1 MENKEIKILLIEDNK
16 AEAEIIQKML
26 GFPFGTKF
34 EVINAVTLTEG
45 LELIE
50 KNIFDTIL
58 LDLSLPDSIG
68 LDTFGRVHAHAPK
81 TPVIVITGY
90 MDESQALMAFQKG
103 AQDYLIKGQF
113 DGDLLRRSIRYSIER
128 NKSRLQLRDM
138 QEKLQKVNNCFLGF
152 GEDPSENI
160 CCLTAIFGEMLG
172 AACALYNSLDSSNML
187 CSVGQW
193 HVPEGY
199 NPKDRPEGH
208 ICYDVITKGGGKMF
222 LIRNL
227 QDTAYAET
235 DPNVKNYKLQ
245 TYLGY
250 PIKRDNK
257 VIGSLCAV
265 YTEDFVPNEE
275 DIKLMDIIAGAIE
288 VEERRRSS
296 KEELRESEVRYQTIF
311 KQAADSLVVFDPQTL
326 AIVDFND
333 EACRKLGYTREEFAK
348 LKVSDFEVVESI
360 EDLKQHCKDI
370 VGGRMGNFETKHRS
384 KSGAVLDI
392 EVRARSVDIGGKK
405 MIQGIWR
412 DITERKMADI
422 ELERVN
428 KELSRSNKK
437 LNRLALKDPQTGL
450 FNHKYL
456 AEIMDS
462 EFYRVKR
469 YGGSLAIVIIDI
481 DFFQSINDR
490 YGYKFGDMILK
501 QFAQQ
506 LRKMTRQYDIVIRYG
521 GEEFIIVSSGAN
533 RAQALILAQRILDN
547 IGIYNFGDKK
557 NEVKLKLSMS
567 VVAYPED
574 RANKAV
580 DLMKIAE
587 HVLAIA
593 KEDGGNRA
601 YSSADKKK
609 GGKEAEERKIEEV
622 NILRQRLE
630 KLHKQANQNLIESI
644 FAFAKTIELRDHYTG
659 EHVEKTVKYATG
671 IASALGLPRYDID
684 LIKQAAVLHDLG
696 KVGISDK
703 ILMKK
708 SKLNGKEM
716 EEIKRH
722 PGIAADILRPIHV
735 LNAII
740 PFILHHHERWDGH
753 GYPDGLKG
761 EDIPLGARIIAIA
774 DVYQALISNRPYR
787 KAFPKRDAI
796 KIIEEGAGKQF
807 DPKIVDIFVSIVK
820 KEAR

>member
-1 MENKEIKILLIEDNK
+1 
-16 AEAEIIQKML
+16 
-26 GFPFGTKF
+26 
-34 EVINAVTLTEG
+34 
-45 LELIE
+45 
-50 KNIFDTIL
+50 
-58 LDLSLPDSIG
+58 
-68 LDTFGRVHAHAPK
+68 
-81 TPVIVITGY
+81 
-90 MDESQALMAFQKG
+90 
-103 AQDYLIKGQF
+103 
-113 DGDLLRRSIRYSIER
+113 
-128 NKSRLQLRDM
+128 
-138 QEKLQKVNNCFLGF
+138 
-152 GEDPSENI
+152 
-160 CCLTAIFGEMLG
+160 
-172 AACALYNSLDSSNML
+172 
-187 CSVGQW
+187 
-193 HVPEGY
+193 
-199 NPKDRPEGH
+199 
-208 ICYDVITKGGGKMF
+208 
-222 LIRNL
+222 
-227 QDTAYAET
+227 
-235 DPNVKNYKLQ
+235 
-245 TYLGY
+245 
-250 PIKRDNK
+250 
-257 VIGSLCAV
+257 
-265 YTEDFVPNEE
+265 
-275 DIKLMDIIAGAIE
+275 
-288 VEERRRSS
+288 
-296 KEELRESEVRYQTIF
+296 
-311 KQAADSLVVFDPQTL
+311 VFDPQTL

-348 LKVSDFEVVESI
+348 LKVSDFEVVESF
-360 EDLKQHCKDI
+360 EDVRQHCKDI
-370 VGGRMGNFETKHRS
+370 ISGRSVNFETKHRN
-384 KSGAVLDI
+384 KSGTVLDVEI
-392 EVRARSVDIGGKK
+392 RARAVDIGGKK

-469 YGGSLAIVIIDI
+469 YGGSLAVVTIDI

-574 RANKAV
+574 RANKAT
-580 DLMKIAE
+580 DLMKTAE

-609 GGKEAEERKIEEV
+609 GGKEAEERKVEEV

-671 IASALGLPRYDID
+671 IASALGLSRYEVD

-753 GYPDGLKG
+753 GYPDGLQG

-820 KEAR
+820 KEVR

>member
-1 MENKEIKILLIEDNK
+1 
-16 AEAEIIQKML
+16 
-26 GFPFGTKF
+26 
-34 EVINAVTLTEG
+34 
-45 LELIE
+45 
-50 KNIFDTIL
+50 
-58 LDLSLPDSIG
+58 
-68 LDTFGRVHAHAPK
+68 
-81 TPVIVITGY
+81 
-90 MDESQALMAFQKG
+90 
-103 AQDYLIKGQF
+103 
-113 DGDLLRRSIRYSIER
+113 
-128 NKSRLQLRDM
+128 
-138 QEKLQKVNNCFLGF
+138 
-152 GEDPSENI
+152 
-160 CCLTAIFGEMLG
+160 
-172 AACALYNSLDSSNML
+172 
-187 CSVGQW
+187 
-193 HVPEGY
+193 
-199 NPKDRPEGH
+199 
-208 ICYDVITKGGGKMF
+208 
-222 LIRNL
+222 
-227 QDTAYAET
+227 
-235 DPNVKNYKLQ
+235 
-245 TYLGY
+245 
-250 PIKRDNK
+250 
-257 VIGSLCAV
+257 
-265 YTEDFVPNEE
+265 
-275 DIKLMDIIAGAIE
+275 
-288 VEERRRSS
+288 
-296 KEELRESEVRYQTIF
+296 
-311 KQAADSLVVFDPQTL
+311 VFDPQTL

-348 LKVSDFEVVESI
+348 LKVSDLEVVESI
-360 EDLKQHCKDI
+360 EDLRKHCKDI
-370 VGGRMGNFETKHRS
+370 ISGRLGNFETKHRN

-412 DITERKMADI
+412 DITERKMADV

-609 GGKEAEERKIEEV
+609 GGKEAEERKTEEV

>member
-16 AEAEIIQKML
+16 AEAETIQKML

-128 NKSRLQLRDM
+128 NKSRLQLRNM
-138 QEKLQKVNNCFLGF
+138 QEKLQKVNNCFLVF

-160 CCLTAIFGEMLG
+160 CRLTAIFGEMLS
-172 AACALYNSLDSSNML
+172 ATCALYNSLDSKNML

-265 YTEDFVPNEE
+265 YTEDFVPSEE

-296 KEELRESEVRYQTIF
+296 KEALRESEVRYQTIF
-311 KQAADSLVVFDPQTL
+311 KQAADSIVVFDPQTL
-326 AIVDFND
+326 AVIDFND
-333 EACRKLGYTREEFAK
+333 EACRKLGYTREEFAN

-360 EDLKQHCKDI
+360 EDVRQHCKDI
-370 VGGRMGNFETKHRS
+370 ISGRAIDFETKHRN
-384 KSGAVLDI
+384 KGGDVLNI
-392 EVRARSVDIGGKK
+392 EVRARAVNIGGKK

-428 KELSRSNKK
+428 KELSKSNKK

-580 DLMKIAE
+580 DLMKTAE

-609 GGKEAEERKIEEV
+609 GGKEAEERKVEEV

-708 SKLNGKEM
+708 SKLNGREM